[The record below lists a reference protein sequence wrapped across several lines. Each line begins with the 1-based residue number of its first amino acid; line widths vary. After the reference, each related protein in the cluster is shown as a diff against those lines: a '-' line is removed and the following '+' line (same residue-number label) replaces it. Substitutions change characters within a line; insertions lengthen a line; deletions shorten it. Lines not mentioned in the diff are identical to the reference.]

1 MIATPRLVLRRL
13 MMSDQDAIDALLG
26 DEEVM
31 ADSETGPWNAKQAAA
46 WLREHLDSYK
56 ENNGIEVLAVEMKS
70 TSEFIGYCGLTS
82 NPDIDGVTEIEVG
95 YRLVRKC
102 WGNGYASEAASAV
115 RDYTFAELK
124 LPRLVAF
131 IAPGNTR
138 SINVAKKL
146 GMNYEKD
153 WLMEDQ
159 NYPDRVYSMANP
171 GQSR

>member
-1 MIATPRLVLRRL
+1 
-13 MMSDQDAIDALLG
+13 MSDQDAIDALLG

-115 RDYTFAELK
+115 RDYTFAEL
-124 LPRLVAF
+124 
-131 IAPGNTR
+131 
-138 SINVAKKL
+138 
-146 GMNYEKD
+146 
-153 WLMEDQ
+153 
-159 NYPDRVYSMANP
+159 
-171 GQSR
+171 